1 MNITKNKLAGS
12 ILLALAGGVLSACG
26 GSSGNDNNDDPESDI
41 TGNVTGNTGE
51 IITKQ
56 VNATAGGF
64 GAQPDD
70 PINKYTYFNLA
81 TEAVVE
87 LTDNE
92 AATSSDWHIAFKRT
106 NFKLNGGVS
115 GPVGVKGAV
124 ADSQDD
130 FYDAEGEP
138 NNSVFLNAN
147 AESEQAALDAV
158 LDVNSLSSSLK
169 EDSNTPY
176 IKSDGSSDAWW
187 LYAGPPTHAVS
198 ANSDKWWLIKSAEG
212 DSYAK
217 INVTDIV
224 QVSRDIS
231 LDIFIQG
238 ATDSLFS
245 TTAISWTAAI
255 GDAGGSK
262 CFDIDAAIEMDCTT
276 AAADWDIKVEVT
288 DRDWN
293 IWTNGG
299 VFGEDSG
306 GAFGSFDTAGAATY
320 VSGSVNP
327 GGDNLSRFYQPD
339 SVGGLFKGNT
349 WYAYNLEGNNKLWP
363 NYRVYAIDT
372 GAVQYKLQVLSY
384 YDDTGTS
391 GMIKF
396 RYERL

>member
-1 MNITKNKLAGS
+1 MKTKKNKLTCS
-12 ILLALAGGVLSACG
+12 ILFALAAGALSACG
-26 GSSGNDNNDDPESDI
+26 GSKNDPAPDA
-41 TGNVTGNTGE
+41 TGNTTGNTGGV
-51 IITKQ
+51 ITKQ

-70 PINKYTYFNLA
+70 PMNKYTYFNLA

-87 LTDNE
+87 LTDDE
-92 AATSSDWHIAFKRT
+92 AEASSDWHIAFKRT

-115 GPVGVKGAV
+115 GPAGIKGAV

-130 FYDAEGEP
+130 FYDENGDP
-138 NNSVFLNAN
+138 DNSVFLNAS
-147 AESEQAALDAV
+147 AENEQASLNAV
-158 LDVNSLSSSLK
+158 TDVSTLSFK
-169 EDSNTPY
+169 DDSNTPY
-176 IKSDGSSDAWW
+176 IKGDGSDDGWW

-198 ANSDKWWLIKSAEG
+198 ANPDKWWLIKSSAG

-217 INVTDIV
+217 FNVTDIV

-255 GDAGGSK
+255 GEAGGSK
-262 CFDIDAAIEMDCTT
+262 CFDIDADAAVEVDCIT
-276 AAADWDIKVEVT
+276 AAADWDIKVEIT

-299 VFGEDSG
+299 VAGEGSG
-306 GAFGSFDTAGAATY
+306 GAFGSFDAAGAATY
-320 VSGSVNP
+320 VSGSVGP
-327 GGDNLSRFYQPD
+327 GGDSLSRFYRPD
-339 SVGGLFKGNT
+339 SVGGLFKDDT
-349 WYAYNLEGNNKLWP
+349 WFSYSLEGNQKLWP

-372 GAVQYKLQVLSY
+372 GAVQYKLQILSY
-384 YDDTGTS
+384 YDDAGTS

-396 RYERL
+396 RYESL